1 MERGTKPILYSF
13 RRCPYAMRAR
23 LGLAS
28 AGVACEL
35 REVILRDKPAEL
47 LEVSPKATVPVLVL
61 ASGQVIDE
69 SLDIMKW
76 ALEGQDPEGLY
87 TLSDEQYD
95 KVDDL
100 IARNDTVFKAALD
113 RYKYPWRFELTE
125 EEARKHRDTGAEILR
140 DLDAMLADKMWLL
153 GDYPTLADMALLP
166 FVRQYSIVDPEW
178 FASESWFELKRWL
191 NDFLESERFAAIMTR
206 YPQWKLGDVPT
217 PFPSGGFE
225 Q

>member
-1 MERGTKPILYSF
+1 MRSEVKPILYSF

-28 AGVACEL
+28 AGIACEL
-35 REVILRDKPAEL
+35 REVVLRDKPAEL

-61 ASGQVIDE
+61 GSGQVIDE

-76 ALEGQDPEGLY
+76 ALEDQDPEGLF
-87 TLSDEQYD
+87 TLSEEQYD

-113 RYKYPWRFELTE
+113 RYKYPWRYELSE
-125 EEARKHRDTGAEILR
+125 EEALKHRDAGAEILR
-140 DLDAMLADKMWLL
+140 DLDVMLTDRMWLL

-166 FVRQYSIVDPEW
+166 FVRQYSIVDKEW
-178 FASESWFELKRWL
+178 FAAEPWARLNRWL
-191 NDFLESERFAAIMTR
+191 YDFLESERFEAIMTR
-206 YPQWKLGDVPT
+206 YPQWKSGDEPT
-217 PFPSGGFE
+217 VFPGE
-225 Q
+225 